1 MTTTNETLGA
11 GDIDSVAQSLLLTP
25 EDDTTDGAGA
35 QGDAEEQP
43 TEAAD
48 GAEVEDAG
56 EAEEVE
62 LGEDDV
68 EAADEDDGD
77 EEPQSDRFRVKVD
90 GEEVEVTLDDL
101 KRSYAGQG
109 YIQKRMQEVAGLR
122 KEAETVYTALN
133 EERAQLAQALAAYQQ
148 QLGSSEP
155 QKPSKELMDRDP
167 IAYFEQME
175 AYREAVEQRTQL
187 QQQQAALTAQQ
198 RQIQQRATQAYLA
211 EQAQILASRIPEFGD
226 AKKAAELK
234 RSLVE
239 TGTTYGYSAEELQAI
254 QDARAVQVLH
264 DAMKYRQMMSGK
276 QEVAKKVAQARPVIK
291 PGAVRGERD
300 GKKAREQKVRA
311 RMKQTGSPDDV
322 AAFLI
327 SKG

>member
-1 MTTTNETLGA
+1 MTTTDEALGA

-25 EDDTTDGAGA
+25 EDDTTEDTGA
-35 QGDAEEQP
+35 QDHADEQSAD
-43 TEAAD
+43 AAD
-48 GAEVEDAG
+48 DAEVEDAG

-68 EAADEDDGD
+68 EAAEEDDGD
-77 EEPQSDRFRVKVD
+77 EEPQVDRFRVKVD

-101 KRSYAGQG
+101 KRSFAGQG
-109 YIQKRMQEVAGLR
+109 YIQKRMQEVAAIR

-133 EERAQLAQALAAYQQ
+133 QERAQLAQALATYQQ
-148 QLGSSEP
+148 QLGSAEP

-198 RQIQQRATQAYLA
+198 QQVQQRAMQAYLA
-211 EQAQILASRIPEFGD
+211 EQAQILASRIPQFAD
-226 AKKAAELK
+226 PKKAAELK
-234 RSLVE
+234 QALVE
-239 TGTTYGYSAEELQAI
+239 TGSAYGYSAEELKMI

-276 QEVAKKVAQARPVIK
+276 QEVAKKVAQARPVVK
-291 PGAVRGERD
+291 PGAARSERD

-311 RMKQTGSPDDV
+311 RMKQTGSLDDV